1 MGASAIKFLE
11 LLVLDDRENDYGL
24 YYDMQ
29 AIQKHTVGN
38 VGNNASSIACA
49 GLQAA
54 KQACAVRVFSAL
66 MLMGKLPAPKYFVWL
81 FTVHISYEL
90 S

>member
-38 VGNNASSIACA
+38 VGNNASSIAIAPDCRQRNKLA
-49 GLQAA
+49 LFE
-54 KQACAVRVFSAL
+54 FSQL
-66 MLMGKLPAPKYFVWL
+66 
-81 FTVHISYEL
+81 
-90 S
+90 